1 MTREEM
7 LSEIGLSDGDFRDFL
22 TKVAAFRSSLNP
34 QQLAFY
40 NRSMP
45 TVAEVAQAFGPD
57 VSIQDVENLFAEA
70 PPINGIACIF
80 WGQGPGH
87 RRWPGGHDPK

>member
-7 LSEIGLSDGDFRDFL
+7 LSQMGLSDQDFRDFL
-22 TKVAAFRSSLNP
+22 TKVAAFRGSLNP

-40 NRSMP
+40 NRTMP

-57 VSIQDVENLFAEA
+57 ASTQDIENLFAEA
-70 PPINGIACIF
+70 PPINGVACIF
-80 WGQGPGH
+80 WGQGPGRH
-87 RRWPGGHDPK
+87 RGGHDPK